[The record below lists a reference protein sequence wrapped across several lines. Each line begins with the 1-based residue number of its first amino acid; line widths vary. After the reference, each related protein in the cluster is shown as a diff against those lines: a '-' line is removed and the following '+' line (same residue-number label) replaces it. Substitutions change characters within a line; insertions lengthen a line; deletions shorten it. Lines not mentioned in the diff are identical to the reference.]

1 MMKSEF
7 EELAGY
13 EVTWKDYIQIIEP
26 MYLALPDRI
35 TKQEFVKMIDKKRFA
50 LKPLNE
56 IEKEMKKIAQEIKK
70 TCTHY
75 INTEAEG
82 KLKKLA
88 EEYTKRIGCEGYN
101 IYTKTIYSCYYP
113 YKLVIYTKNYCTGRE
128 IELA

>member
-13 EVTWKDYIQIIEP
+13 EVNWKDYIQIIEP
-26 MYLALPDRI
+26 MYLALPNRI

-50 LKPLNE
+50 LKPLNK
-56 IEKEMKKIAQEIKK
+56 IEKEMKEIASHIKK
-70 TCTHY
+70 TCIHY
-75 INTEAEG
+75 IDTDAQ
-82 KLKKLA
+82 KKMEDLA
-88 EEYTKRIGCEGYN
+88 EEYTKRLGCEGYN

-113 YKLVIYTKNYCTGRE
+113 YKLVIYTKNYYTVRE